1 MSVFLLITHHFSLIT
16 LYLWNQNTGTFFV
29 TTSRNPSGGARCI
42 KSWTAMGICCSI
54 RSIVVGWQCAG
65 WKKCAGNSKAC
76 WRMKTVCWSS
86 LCATD
91 ARNGFIPATVPNP
104 GRSNRNRMK
113 LLKSHAS
120 IWRCLARERRKM
132 QQTEK
137 PHRVNEVQV
146 FERCVNIAETPME
159 WADEQGCRLTQGVHL
174 NVKNQ
179 FPADPRKAPRKIL
192 QSLGENPA
200 LWNFHWCREA
210 LSTIE
215 WLAR

>member
-1 MSVFLLITHHFSLIT
+1 
-16 LYLWNQNTGTFFV
+16 
-29 TTSRNPSGGARCI
+29 
-42 KSWTAMGICCSI
+42 
-54 RSIVVGWQCAG
+54 
-65 WKKCAGNSKAC
+65 
-76 WRMKTVCWSS
+76 
-86 LCATD
+86 
-91 ARNGFIPATVPNP
+91 
-104 GRSNRNRMK
+104 
-113 LLKSHAS
+113 
-120 IWRCLARERRKM
+120 M

-200 LWNFHWCREA
+200 L
-210 LSTIE
+210 
-215 WLAR
+215 